1 MTSRRR
7 PVGSDPMS
15 TPRPPRPD
23 GSRSWFSWRSL
34 FRPFKAREEGTM
46 PAGVVLIVVVV
57 ALVVAMFL
65 NADATLRKSNAK
77 GDGWRNEVAHR
88 VADVSDLFKLTWVRS
103 EVDDAL
109 GKNQGSDTDV
119 EDLLAQRE
127 AELADGGTD
136 TPVSTEPP
144 QPVLPQIPPPTRATP
159 LRFWVGG
166 DSITETFGTSM
177 QQVAQSTGVMTPE
190 LDYRVST
197 GLARP
202 DYFNWPEHLL
212 NDVLPNDPQVMVIM
226 FGANDGQGMEGTDG
240 TVYKAGTPEWLD
252 EYRRRVAAT
261 MDLLEDPN
269 NDRLVIWVGA
279 PVMRPGSGVHEMDQ
293 LDYVYWSEAQSRP
306 WIQYFDAWPFFS
318 DANMQYVSDAPNA
331 DGVARGLRQKD
342 GVHLSTVGGN
352 RLSWAVLD
360 RIGDYVDLSAGDTAP
375 PPDQAPPPE
384 LQERTEIPPEVPGA
398 E

>member
-1 MTSRRR
+1 
-7 PVGSDPMS
+7 
-15 TPRPPRPD
+15 
-23 GSRSWFSWRSL
+23 
-34 FRPFKAREEGTM
+34 M
-46 PAGVVLIVVVV
+46 PAGLVLVVVVV

-88 VADVSDLFKLTWVRS
+88 VADVSDLFKLTWMRG
-103 EVDDAL
+103 EVDSAL

-119 EDLLAQRE
+119 EDLLAERD
-127 AELADGGTD
+127 AELASGDSGTSG
-136 TPVSTEPP
+136 TTEAPK
-144 QPVLPQIPPPTRATP
+144 PVLPVIAPPTPENP

-166 DSITETFGTSM
+166 DSITQTFGTSM
-177 QQVAQSTGVMTPE
+177 QQVAQSTGVMTPT

-212 NDVLPNDPQVMVIM
+212 NDVLPNDPQVLVIM
-226 FGANDGQGMEGTDG
+226 FGANDGQGMEGPDG
-240 TVYKAGTPEWLD
+240 QVFSRGTPEWLD

-261 MDLLEDPN
+261 MDLLEDPEN
-269 NDRLVIWVGA
+269 GRLVIWVGP

-293 LDYVYWSEAQSRP
+293 LNYIYWSEAQSRP
-306 WIQYFDAWPFFS
+306 WIQYFDSWPFFS
-318 DANMQYVSDAPNA
+318 DANMRYVSDAPNA

-352 RLSWAVLD
+352 RLSWAVLE
-360 RIGDYVDLSAGDTAP
+360 RIGEYVNLSAGNTTP

-384 LQERTEIPPEVPGA
+384 IQERTEVPPETPGA